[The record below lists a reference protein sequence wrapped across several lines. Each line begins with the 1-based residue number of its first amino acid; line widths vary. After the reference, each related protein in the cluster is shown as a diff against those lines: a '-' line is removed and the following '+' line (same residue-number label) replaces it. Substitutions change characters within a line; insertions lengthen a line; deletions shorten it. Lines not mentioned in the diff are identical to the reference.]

1 MLCAHYQIALWDMNA
16 LQMNVVKKT
25 SANDFCS
32 VWLADQ

>member
-25 SANDFCS
+25 SANEHM
-32 VWLADQ
+32 LL